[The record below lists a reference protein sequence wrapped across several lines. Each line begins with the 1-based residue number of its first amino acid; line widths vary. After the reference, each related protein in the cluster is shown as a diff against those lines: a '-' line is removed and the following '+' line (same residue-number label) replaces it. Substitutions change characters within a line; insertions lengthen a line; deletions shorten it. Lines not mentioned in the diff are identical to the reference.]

1 MAANTHTHARTHP
14 PAATHK
20 WQRQRSDFAATFASR
35 CGLRAQSETFL
46 PSFFALYNHALRSS
60 GATAPTRTAC
70 AVRRQPARV
79 RGWDAVRSV
88 RCGRRM
94 QQRHLQMT
102 LRMTERSSTR
112 LSRSGIAR
120 VLAAESGRAV
130 CNCVRIKQ
138 CGFGCSAALEMHAS
152 ICCAKSR
159 NSRRRY
165 GRTYPTDR
173 PAAWSGLAWPGLA
186 AVFGA
191 HRRAAGG
198 CGRAAARSLRAC
210 SCCCRCCQRCGQSLR
225 MAHGRHGPILCCLVL
240 KALRHSLIGAC
251 PRAPAKPDLS

>member
-112 LSRSGIAR
+112 RSRSGTGLR
-120 VLAAESGRAV
+120 VTVLAAESGRPCGVQLRANQTAV
-130 CNCVRIKQ
+130 SLARPHSKCMHR
-138 CGFGCSAALEMHAS
+138 SAA
-152 ICCAKSR
+152 R
-159 NSRRRY
+159 NPETRGAGTD
-165 GRTYPTDR
+165 GRTRPTCGLVR
-173 PAAWSGLAWPGLA
+173 SGLAWPQYSAHTVAPLEAVAAPPLDRCVLA
-186 AVFGA
+186 A
-191 HRRAAGG
+191 
-198 CGRAAARSLRAC
+198 AAAAAANAVVDLCEWHTAGTVL
-210 SCCCRCCQRCGQSLR
+210 SC
-225 MAHGRHGPILCCLVL
+225 VL
-240 KALRHSLIGAC
+240 
-251 PRAPAKPDLS
+251 

>member
-173 PAAWSGLAWPGLA
+173 PAAWSGLGWAGRSIRRTPSRLEAVAAPPLDRCVLA
-186 AVFGA
+186 A
-191 HRRAAGG
+191 
-198 CGRAAARSLRAC
+198 AAAAAANAVVDLCEWHTAGTVL
-210 SCCCRCCQRCGQSLR
+210 SC
-225 MAHGRHGPILCCLVL
+225 VV
-240 KALRHSLIGAC
+240 
-251 PRAPAKPDLS
+251 

>member
-14 PAATHK
+14 PSATHK
-20 WQRQRSDFAATFASR
+20 WQWQRLDFAATFASR

-60 GATAPTRTAC
+60 GATAPTPTAC

-120 VLAAESGRAV
+120 VLCRRKRPCGVKLRA
-130 CNCVRIKQ
+130 NQTVR
-138 CGFGCSAALEMHAS
+138 FRLL
-152 ICCAKSR
+152 
-159 NSRRRY
+159 
-165 GRTYPTDR
+165 GRTRNACIDLLREIPKLAAQVRTDVPDR
-173 PAAWSGLAWPGLA
+173 PTLRPGPVWPGLA

-210 SCCCRCCQRCGQSLR
+210 SCCCRCCQRCGRSLR
-225 MAHGRHGPILCCLVL
+225 MAHGRHGPILCCLVS

-251 PRAPAKPDLS
+251 PRAPA